1 VNRAIILFGPTAAG
15 KTALLSELQERR
27 FEVISADSLQVYRGL
42 DIGTAKPDP
51 QLRSSIPHHL
61 IDICGL
67 DETFNV
73 GTFCRLAQEAV
84 RRISSAG
91 RVPIISGG
99 TAYYIRHF
107 LFGMPQTPKASAAV
121 REAVKAWHAQHGDQ
135 WCRKKLE
142 SVDPEAAAK
151 IAPADI
157 RRTLR
162 ALEVYEE
169 TGRPLSSFAPQRP
182 QMRSDLD
189 LTVIGLYREPAELR
203 ERIRRRVEAMFAEGL
218 VEEIRGLIRSGV
230 RTEWQS
236 MQGIG
241 YREFFLTRL
250 SGEFSRS
257 MTADMIIRNTRAY
270 AKRQMTFFRT
280 IEQALWLHPEEDR
293 ERLIQLL
300 LRAAS

>member
-1 VNRAIILFGPTAAG
+1 MNRAIVLFGPTAAG
-15 KTALLSELQERR
+15 KTALLRELQSGS

-42 DIGTAKPDP
+42 DIGTAKPDQ
-51 QLRSSIPHHL
+51 QLRCSIPHHL
-61 IDICGL
+61 IDICAP
-67 DETFNV
+67 DEAFNV
-73 GTFCRLAQEAV
+73 GAFCRLADEAV
-84 RRISSAG
+84 GNISGAG
-91 RVPIISGG
+91 RIPIISGG
-99 TAYYIRHF
+99 TAYYIKHF
-107 LFGMPQTPKASAAV
+107 LFGMPQTPKASTAV
-121 REAVKAWHAQHGDQ
+121 REAVRVLYEQHGDQ

-142 SVDPEAAAK
+142 SIDPEAAAK

-169 TGRPLSSFAPQRP
+169 TGRPLSSFSSRHP
-182 QMRSDLD
+182 QMRRDLE
-189 LTVIGLYREPAELR
+189 LTVIGLYREPSELQA
-203 ERIRRRVEAMFAEGL
+203 RIRRRVEAMFTEGL
-218 VEEIRGLIRSGV
+218 IEEVRGLIRSGA
-230 RTEWQS
+230 RREWQS

-257 MTADMIIRNTRAY
+257 MTAEMIIRNTRAY

-293 ERLIQLL
+293 DRLIQLL
-300 LRAAS
+300 LREAS